1 MENRLNVLEHELAPQ
16 HVILSKKEAEEVLK
30 KYDIKPEQ
38 LPKIFT
44 TDPGAI
50 AIGAK
55 PGQIIKIIRKSRTA
69 KQAVAYRL
77 TIESDQLGLKI
88 KSNRE

>member
-1 MENRLNVLEHELAPQ
+1 MENRLNVLEHELVPQ

-30 KYDIKPEQ
+30 KYKIKPEQ

-50 AIGAK
+50 TIGAK

-77 TIESDQLGLKI
+77 TIESDQFGLKI
-88 KSNRE
+88 KSSRG

>member
-1 MENRLNVLEHELAPQ
+1 MENRLNVLEHKLAPQ

-44 TDPGAI
+44 TDPGAV

-77 TIESDQLGLKI
+77 TIEGDQLGLKI
-88 KSNRE
+88 KK